1 MEDKLDSILEYLAG
15 LKHGQEEL
23 QKNQRILLQSQNRLE
38 EKLDN
43 LALETRSGFRH
54 TRLSLDDHQEVFSL
68 VSDQIRNLQT
78 EVDYLSGKTGLHDTK
93 INSLERKLQ
102 PHI

>member
-1 MEDKLDSILEYLAG
+1 MEGKLDSILEYLAAMQQ
-15 LKHGQEEL
+15 GQEEL
-23 QKNQRILLQSQNRLE
+23 QKNQLRLLQSQNRLE

-54 TRLSLDDHQEVFSL
+54 TKLSLDGHQDVFSL
-68 VSDQIRNLQT
+68 VSEQIRSLQT

-93 INSLERKLQ
+93 IFSIEKKLQ